1 MDYFE
6 LTAALVGLVSI
17 VLQIRQSLWYWPVS
31 ILMTILYMV
40 VFFEYTLYAEMLLQ
54 VYYFSMC
61 LYGWRCGQAGAH
73 AAAEKKTLPV
83 SRIAPGKWLGVM
95 ASTVLLFLV
104 LGAFMHCFTN
114 SDVPWIDSLATAL
127 SFVATWMLARK
138 KIENWLFWI
147 VADVLSIGLYWYK
160 AMYPTLALFIVLVV
174 LAFVGYFRWRK
185 DLVGEVAG

>member
-1 MDYFE
+1 
-6 LTAALVGLVSI
+6 
-17 VLQIRQSLWYWPVS
+17 
-31 ILMTILYMV
+31 
-40 VFFEYTLYAEMLLQ
+40 MLLQ

-61 LYGWRCGQAGAH
+61 LYGWRCWQAGAH

-147 VADVLSIGLYWYK
+147 VADVLSIGLYCYISYCIIK
-160 AMYPTLALFIVLVV
+160 STIVVCSIKGFVAKPTLYKPSFPSAIGFCPSGFCHLPVTAHLYVRCI
-174 LAFVGYFRWRK
+174 
-185 DLVGEVAG
+185 